1 MQATSES
8 IMIELKTATQPL
20 HDQTEAGR
28 FNKELVMGRIPLDAY
43 VDMLGQFF
51 LVHRA
56 LEAQL
61 RRHLATSDI
70 LSAVIRDHQF
80 QEPYLRADLAFFG
93 RDPETEQPF
102 PATAQ
107 FISYI
112 DKLADSEPDGLLGI
126 HYVFEGSN
134 NGSKYI
140 SNALRRAYNLNNG
153 DGTRYF
159 DPYGDR
165 QREIWQEF
173 KQSAANIT
181 PSPKQRTR
189 IVDAASETFLAVMR
203 IHEALQSRLDAPSQ
217 SA

>member
-8 IMIELKTATQPL
+8 IMLELKNATQPL
-20 HDQTEAGR
+20 HDLTEAGR
-28 FNKELVMGRIPLDAY
+28 FNKELVMGRVPLVAY

-56 LEAQL
+56 LEAHL
-61 RRHLATSDI
+61 RRHRAASNI

-93 RDPETEQPF
+93 RDPETVQPF
-102 PATAQ
+102 PPTAK

-112 DKLADSEPDGLLGI
+112 DSLADSEPAGLLGI

-140 SNALRRAYNLNNG
+140 SHALRRAYNLSNG
-153 DGTRYF
+153 DGTQYF

-165 QREIWQEF
+165 QREVWQEF
-173 KQSAANIT
+173 KQSAANIA
-181 PSPKQRTR
+181 PSQEQRKR
-189 IVDAASETFLAVMR
+189 IVGAASETFLAVMR
-203 IHEALQSRLDAPSQ
+203 IHDALQARLDAQ
-217 SA
+217 SENV